1 MSNSA
6 VVRTQGDSLNVRSS
20 PNGQIIDTLANGT
33 IVQIEGSPIYAGSYE
48 WVPIGINRWVAAKYL
63 EVLSGSEDRV
73 EDSISD
79 LPPGAKVIATQTPE
93 TIAGGLKVYR
103 TQLIDQTRRVIKTVR
118 CVSGR
123 VGLQTPSS
131 QPNSQTPIP
140 FGVYRFD
147 YPGYVE
153 YAPGEFGGVWSAV
166 TPTFA
171 TQRSGFGIHYD
182 PSTFSNN
189 SQTGTAGCLATPT
202 IEERDA
208 MTHFIETYKP
218 THLVVQSGV

>member
-1 MSNSA
+1 MSKTV
-6 VVRTQGDSLNVRSS
+6 VVRTQGDPLNVRSS
-20 PNGQIIDTLANGT
+20 PNGQIIDTLPNGT
-33 IVQIEGSPIYAGSYE
+33 IVEIEGSPVNTGGYE
-48 WVPIGINRWVAAKYL
+48 WVLIGTNRWVASQYL
-63 EVLSGSEDRV
+63 AALSS
-73 EDSISD
+73 DSTTN
-79 LPPGAKVIATQTPE
+79 LPPGSKVVATQTQE

-103 TQLIDQTRRVIKTVR
+103 TQLIDHSDRVVQTVR

-123 VGLQTPSS
+123 VGLQTPSD

-140 FGVYRFD
+140 FGVYTFD
-147 YPGYVE
+147 YPGWVE

-171 TQRSGFGIHYD
+171 TQRGGFGLHYD

-202 IEERDA
+202 VEERDT
-208 MTHFIETYKP
+208 MTHFIKTYKP
-218 THLVVQSGV
+218 THLVVQKGV